1 MLFLILSIVFSTS
14 LVVILRLF
22 KQWNIK
28 TEHGIAFNYFICCIT
43 GILAM
48 PNKYLLKQTFTWDGW
63 WICLLLG
70 LCFILIFLL
79 IGKSTH
85 LLGVATTGIAFK
97 LSFVIPTIVAILLYG
112 DALTWNKIIGIILAV
127 LAVFFLAYQPDDN
140 EIAGDKN
147 EIETNSFIY
156 KKAWML
162 PLIIFL
168 GSGLTD
174 ALFNFIQR
182 NYTPAGFD
190 HVVTIMVFAGAFIT
204 GFILF
209 GFQKEMYQWKNLL
222 GGIVLGVPNYG
233 SLYFLLQALKHSNF
247 APSILFPI
255 NNLGIVALSAI
266 VGLVIFKEHF
276 TKRKIIGFVLA
287 IISIATIGFL
297 N

>member
-1 MLFLILSIVFSTS
+1 
-14 LVVILRLF
+14 
-22 KQWNIK
+22 
-28 TEHGIAFNYFICCIT
+28 
-43 GILAM
+43 
-48 PNKYLLKQTFTWDGW
+48 
-63 WICLLLG
+63 
-70 LCFILIFLL
+70 
-79 IGKSTH
+79 
-85 LLGVATTGIAFK
+85 
-97 LSFVIPTIVAILLYG
+97 
-112 DALTWNKIIGIILAV
+112 
-127 LAVFFLAYQPDDN
+127 
-140 EIAGDKN
+140 
-147 EIETNSFIY
+147 
-156 KKAWML
+156 
-162 PLIIFL
+162 
-168 GSGLTD
+168 
-174 ALFNFIQR
+174 
-182 NYTPAGFD
+182 
-190 HVVTIMVFAGAFIT
+190 MVFAGAFIT